1 MPWPPLSDQVSSAYA
16 SHFSHICTRSAIL
29 RSLSNPSSNGP
40 RSSQVELMTLI
51 GPLKRM
57 KAPFAGVTAVN
68 AMRALR

>member
-1 MPWPPLSDQVSSAYA
+1 
-16 SHFSHICTRSAIL
+16 
-29 RSLSNPSSNGP
+29 
-40 RSSQVELMTLI
+40 MTLI